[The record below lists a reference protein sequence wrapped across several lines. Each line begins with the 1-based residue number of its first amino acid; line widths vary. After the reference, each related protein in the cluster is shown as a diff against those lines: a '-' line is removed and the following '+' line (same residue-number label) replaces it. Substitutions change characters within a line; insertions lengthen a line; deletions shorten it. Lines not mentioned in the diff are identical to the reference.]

1 MDNMDNTESKQN
13 QSFEDID
20 FSQLMD
26 LRVDFAFRL
35 VFGTGDT
42 LLLTSLLNAVFANK
56 KIGRLIKSLTVLN
69 PHLEKHSKD
78 DKCPYWM

>member
-1 MDNMDNTESKQN
+1 MDNMKSEQN

-35 VFGTGDT
+35 VFGTGDA
-42 LLLTSLLNAVFANK
+42 LFLISLLNAVFANK
-56 KIGRLIKSLTVLN
+56 KIGRVIKSLTVLN
-69 PHLEKHSKD
+69 P
-78 DKCPYWM
+78 